1 VKTEPEIRQ
10 PLTRERIIEA
20 ALRVMDAEG
29 LEAVTMR
36 RLGRELGVEA
46 MSLYNHV
53 EDKDAV
59 LRGVLARVLADF
71 DLPRDPKLDWIERVR
86 RMART
91 FRELLLR
98 HPGVIP
104 LLSEKSGPITDPR
117 ALVPIETALQT
128 LRDAGLSEA
137 ETIHAYRAVVGFVV
151 GSVALEV
158 AGFLNVGDASA
169 AHLEEMAA
177 TIPVE
182 RFPQIMEL
190 LPAMHDCDPSK
201 EFEHGLDLLLTGLRT
216 RPASPRSPL

>member
-1 VKTEPEIRQ
+1 MKTEPEIRE
-10 PLTRERIIEA
+10 PLTRERIVEA
-20 ALRVMDAEG
+20 ALRVMDADG

-53 EDKDAV
+53 EDKDAL
-59 LRGVLARVLADF
+59 LRGALARVLSEF
-71 DLPRDPKLDWIERVR
+71 ELPQDPDLDWIERVR
-86 RMART
+86 QMART

-128 LRDAGLSEA
+128 LRDGGLSEA

-158 AGFLNVGDASA
+158 AGFLNPGDAGAS
-169 AHLEEMAA
+169 HLEEMAA
-177 TIPVE
+177 AIPLE
-182 RFPQIMEL
+182 RFPRIVGL
-190 LPAMHDCDPSK
+190 LPAMHDCDPAQ
-201 EFEHGLDLLLTGLRT
+201 EFEHGLDLLLTGLRS
-216 RPASPRSPL
+216 RVDR

>member
-1 VKTEPEIRQ
+1 VKTQTRR
-10 PLTRERIIEA
+10 PLSHERIIDA
-20 ALRVMDAEG
+20 AVGLMDREG

-59 LRGVLARVLADF
+59 LRGILARVLSDF
-71 DLPRDPKLDWIERVR
+71 ELPRDPELDWVERVR
-86 RMART
+86 QMART

-117 ALVPIETALQT
+117 ALVPVETALQT
-128 LRDAGLSEA
+128 LRDAGFSEP

-158 AGFLNVGDASA
+158 AGFLNIADAGP
-169 AHLEEMAA
+169 AHLEEMQAA
-177 TIPVE
+177 IPSE
-182 RFPQIMEL
+182 RFPRIVEL
-190 LPAMHDCDPSK
+190 APAMLRCDPAE
-201 EFEHGLDLLLTGLRT
+201 EFEHGLDLLLTGLRS
-216 RPASPRSPL
+216 RAPA

>member
-1 VKTEPEIRQ
+1 VTIQTRR
-10 PLTRERIIEA
+10 PLSNERILEA
-20 ALRVMDAEG
+20 AVRLMDREG
-29 LEAVTMR
+29 LDAVTMR

-53 EDKDAV
+53 EDKDAL
-59 LRGVLARVLADF
+59 LRGILARVLAEF
-71 DLPRDPKLDWIERVR
+71 ELPQDPDLDWIERVR
-86 RMART
+86 QMART

-151 GSVALEV
+151 GNVALEV
-158 AGFLNVGDASA
+158 AGFLNPGDTGAS
-169 AHLEEMAA
+169 HLEEMAA
-177 TIPVE
+177 AIPLE
-182 RFPQIMEL
+182 RFPRIVEL
-190 LPAMHDCDPSK
+190 LPAMHDCDPAQ
-201 EFEHGLDLLLTGLRT
+201 EFEHGLDLLLTGLPSRVD
-216 RPASPRSPL
+216 R

>member
-1 VKTEPEIRQ
+1 VKTEPEIRE
-10 PLTRERIIEA
+10 PLTRERIVEA
-20 ALRVMDAEG
+20 ALRVMDADG

-53 EDKDAV
+53 EDKDAL
-59 LRGVLARVLADF
+59 LRGALARVLSEF
-71 DLPRDPKLDWIERVR
+71 ELPQDPDLDWIERVR
-86 RMART
+86 QMART

-128 LRDAGLSEA
+128 LRDGGLSEA

-158 AGFLNVGDASA
+158 AGFLNPGDAGAS
-169 AHLEEMAA
+169 HLEEMAA
-177 TIPVE
+177 AIPLE
-182 RFPQIMEL
+182 RFPRIVGL
-190 LPAMHDCDPSK
+190 LPAMHDCDPAQ
-201 EFEHGLDLLLTGLRT
+201 EFEHGLDLLLTGLRS
-216 RPASPRSPL
+216 RVDR

>member
-1 VKTEPEIRQ
+1 VRTETRE
-10 PLTRERIIEA
+10 PLTGERIIEA
-20 ALRVMDAEG
+20 AVRLMDREG

-53 EDKDAV
+53 ADKDAL
-59 LRGVLARVLADF
+59 LRGILARVLADF
-71 DLPRDPKLDWIERVR
+71 ELPKGSDLDWIERVR

-137 ETIHAYRAVVGFVV
+137 DTIHAYRAVVGFVV

-158 AGFLNVGDASA
+158 AGFLNPGDAGAS
-169 AHLEEMAA
+169 HLEEMAA
-177 TIPVE
+177 AIPLE
-182 RFPQIMEL
+182 RFPRIVEM
-190 LPAMHDCDPSK
+190 LPAMHGCDPAD

-216 RPASPRSPL
+216 RA

>member
-10 PLTRERIIEA
+10 PLTRDRIIEA
-20 ALRVMDAEG
+20 ALHVMDAEG
-29 LEAVTMR
+29 LDAVTMR
-36 RLGRELGVEA
+36 RLGRQLGVEA

-53 EDKDAV
+53 ADKEAV

-71 DLPRDPKLDWIERVR
+71 DLPRDPQLDWIERVR
-86 RMART
+86 QMART

-104 LLSEKSGPITDPR
+104 LLSEKSGPVTDPR
-117 ALVPIETALQT
+117 ALVPIETALRT

-151 GSVALEV
+151 GNVALEV
-158 AGFLNVGDASA
+158 AGFLNVGDTG

-177 TIPVE
+177 AIPVG

-190 LPAMHDCDPSK
+190 LPAMHDCDPSE
-201 EFEHGLDLLLTGLRT
+201 EFEHGLDLLLTGLRS
-216 RPASPRSPL
+216 RA

>member
-1 VKTEPEIRQ
+1 VKTEPAIRQ
-10 PLTRERIIEA
+10 PLTRERIVEA
-20 ALRVMDAEG
+20 ALRVMDRDG

-71 DLPRDPKLDWIERVR
+71 ELPDDPELDWVERIR
-86 RMART
+86 QMSRT
-91 FRELLLR
+91 FRALLLR

-117 ALVPIETALQT
+117 ALTPIEIALQT
-128 LRDAGLSEA
+128 LRDAGLSEP
-137 ETIHAYRAVVGFVV
+137 ETIHAYRAVVGYVV

-158 AGFLNVGDASA
+158 AGFLNPGEAGAD
-169 AHLEEMAA
+169 HLEEMRA
-177 TIPVE
+177 TIPLDS
-182 RFPQIMEL
+182 FPRVVEL
-190 LPAMHDCDPSK
+190 LPAMHACDPGE
-201 EFEHGLDLLLTGLRT
+201 EFEHGLDLLLTGLRIRGGT
-216 RPASPRSPL
+216 

>member
-10 PLTRERIIEA
+10 PLTRERILEA
-20 ALRVMDAEG
+20 ALRVMDNEG
-29 LEAVTMR
+29 LDAVTMR
-36 RLGRELGVEA
+36 RLGRELRVEA

-59 LRGVLARVLADF
+59 LRGVLALVMAGF
-71 DLPRDPKLDWIERVR
+71 DLPQDPELDWIERVR

-128 LRDAGLSEA
+128 LRDAGLSES

-151 GSVALEV
+151 GNVALEV
-158 AGFLNVGDASA
+158 AGFLNPGDAA
-169 AHLEEMAA
+169 TAHLEEMAA
-177 TIPVE
+177 SIPLE
-182 RFPQIMEL
+182 SFPRIVEL
-190 LPAMHDCDPSK
+190 LPAMHACDPAD
-201 EFEHGLDLLLTGLRT
+201 EFEHGLDLLLSGLRH
-216 RPASPRSPL
+216 RAAS

>member
-10 PLTRERIIEA
+10 PLNRDRIIEA

-53 EDKDAV
+53 ADKDAV

-71 DLPRDPKLDWIERVR
+71 DLPRDPELDWIERVR
-86 RMART
+86 QMART

-104 LLSEKSGPITDPR
+104 LLSEKSGPIIDPP

-128 LRDAGLSEA
+128 LRGAGLSDA

-158 AGFLNVGDASA
+158 AGFLNPGDAGA
-169 AHLEEMAA
+169 AHLEEMAEA
-177 TIPVE
+177 IPLE
-182 RFPQIMEL
+182 RFPRIVEL
-190 LPAMHDCDPSK
+190 LPAMHDCNPAD
-201 EFEHGLDLLLTGLRT
+201 EFEHGLDLLLSGLRSRAGT
-216 RPASPRSPL
+216 

>member
-1 VKTEPEIRQ
+1 VRTETRE
-10 PLTRERIIEA
+10 PLTGERIIEA
-20 ALRVMDAEG
+20 AVRLMDREG

-53 EDKDAV
+53 ADKDAL
-59 LRGVLARVLADF
+59 LRGILARVLADF
-71 DLPRDPKLDWIERVR
+71 ELPQGPDLDWIERVR
-86 RMART
+86 QMART

-117 ALVPIETALQT
+117 ALTPIETALQT

-158 AGFLNVGDASA
+158 AGFLNPGDAGA
-169 AHLEEMAA
+169 AHLAEMAA
-177 TIPVE
+177 SIPLE
-182 RFPQIMEL
+182 RFPHIVAL
-190 LPAMHDCDPSK
+190 LPTMHGCDPAE

-216 RPASPRSPL
+216 RA

>member
-10 PLTRERIIEA
+10 PLTRERILEA
-20 ALRVMDAEG
+20 ALRVMDEEG

-59 LRGVLARVLADF
+59 LKGVLALVMAGF
-71 DLPRDPKLDWIERVR
+71 DLPEDRDLDWIERVR
-86 RMART
+86 QMSRT
-91 FRELLLR
+91 FRSLLLR

-151 GSVALEV
+151 GNVALEV
-158 AGFLNVGDASA
+158 AGFLNPGDAGT

-182 RFPQIMEL
+182 RFPQIIEL
-190 LPAMHDCDPSK
+190 LPAMHDCDASE
-201 EFEHGLDLLLTGLRT
+201 EFEHGLDLLLTGLST
-216 RPASPRSPL
+216 RAGS

>member
-1 VKTEPEIRQ
+1 MRTETRE
-10 PLTRERIIEA
+10 PLTGERIIEA
-20 ALRVMDAEG
+20 AVRLMDREG

-53 EDKDAV
+53 ADKDTL
-59 LRGVLARVLADF
+59 LRGILARVLADF
-71 DLPRDPKLDWIERVR
+71 ELPQGPDLDWIERVR
-86 RMART
+86 QMART

-104 LLSEKSGPITDPR
+104 LLSEKSGPITDTR
-117 ALVPIETALQT
+117 ALTPIETALQT

-158 AGFLNVGDASA
+158 AGFLNPGDAGT
-169 AHLEEMAA
+169 AHLAEMAA
-177 TIPVE
+177 SIPLE
-182 RFPQIMEL
+182 RFPHIVAL
-190 LPAMHDCDPSK
+190 LPAMHGCDPAE

-216 RPASPRSPL
+216 RA